1 MRAHEAMGAQ
11 TGKGYNHGAGKEEP
25 HAGKKE
31 LGARV
36 RCADGE
42 QLVAK
47 LDARKGTAP
56 KQTADDAQQQGS
68 PRGPEDGGDPWLD
81 GARCDVVRRHAFD
94 VPSRSLA
101 VLPRAYP
108 IAETGL
114 VPQLMLAYASLC
126 QVVVNLVHVGEGDWG
141 TLVTGSYADCAFP

>member
-1 MRAHEAMGAQ
+1 MGAQ
-11 TGKGYNHGAGKEEP
+11 AGKGHDHGAGKEEP
-25 HAGKKE
+25 YAGKKE

-68 PRGPEDGGDPWLD
+68 PRGPEDGGDPWLG

-94 VPSRSLA
+94 APSRFLA

-114 VPQLMLAYASLC
+114 APQLMS
-126 QVVVNLVHVGEGDWG
+126 GGG
-141 TLVTGSYADCAFP
+141 KSCARGGVIGGLRSPVRMQNALFRERPSAECVFP